1 MDQLELPD
9 ALTWDE
15 RRLWFER
22 RQQERAS
29 LGGSRFSEQATA
41 LVIELQAC
49 FCAGA
54 WVAAVILA
62 GAIVESQ
69 AEVTGRHDAIP
80 AEELLWLRR
89 LRNDLLHENRRE
101 PLLTLEDQWINR
113 PDWEKAARR
122 AVSLVFLAMYPGD
135 PATRP

>member
-9 ALTWDE
+9 PLVWDE
-15 RRLWFER
+15 RRLWFEA
-22 RQQERAS
+22 RQQERAR

-41 LVIELQAC
+41 LTVELQAC

-54 WVAAVILA
+54 WVACVVLA
-62 GAIVESQ
+62 GAVVESQ
-69 AEVTGRHDAIP
+69 AEATGRHEAVP
-80 AEELLWLRR
+80 PEELLWLRR

-122 AVSLVFLAMYPGD
+122 AVSLVFLAMYPG
-135 PATRP
+135 AEE